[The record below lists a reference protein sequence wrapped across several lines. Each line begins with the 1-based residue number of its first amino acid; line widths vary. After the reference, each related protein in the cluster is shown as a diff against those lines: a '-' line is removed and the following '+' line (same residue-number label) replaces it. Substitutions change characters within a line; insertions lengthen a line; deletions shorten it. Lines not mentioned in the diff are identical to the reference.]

1 LTASA
6 RLYPSKTKD
15 AAVNRGVF
23 LLRGGGLHV
32 QLHKTCGQAGKSGA
46 SGLFKSDWRFSVW
59 ASVPSHA
66 ATHSVL
72 PTIEKY
78 SASRVVRRQVLE
90 EHRMSTG
97 TVKWFNAQ
105 KGYGFI
111 QPDDGSKD
119 VFVHIS
125 AVERSGLG
133 RLNDGQKVSYDIERG
148 QQGKSS
154 AVNLQNA

>member
-1 LTASA
+1 
-6 RLYPSKTKD
+6 
-15 AAVNRGVF
+15 
-23 LLRGGGLHV
+23 LRNKKPGG
-32 QLHKTCGQAGKSGA
+32 TGKSTLD
-46 SGLFKSDWRFSVW
+46 SLFIRDWRFSVW

-78 SASRVVRRQVLE
+78 SASRCVKRQVLE
-90 EHRMSTG
+90 EHRMTTG